1 MRLDV
6 GDVGDPQPVR
16 GRRGE
21 VALDQVRA
29 QVGAVGTDGGPRHP
43 LPPDTAQACGFH
55 EPADGAPRDRPV
67 VHAAFAAQLCPDFPD
82 AVDAV
87 VLGVHACDLGGDE
100 DVAFRPGRGW
110 TGLRRIVGT
119 RGDRDTGVFQHGT
132 DRPDPELVPVLVDV
146 VGDYR
151 CGRSSSAAKKAE
163 ADLRMMLARRSSRVS
178 RSSSASRAA

>member
-67 VHAAFAAQLCPDFPD
+67 VCLAPGLME
-82 AVDAV
+82 
-87 VLGVHACDLGGDE
+87 GVKPGDDE
-100 DVAFRPGRGW
+100 QRWQPHGSTPTSCGNERSGWSSTPRPTLSTPAR
-110 TGLRRIVGT
+110 T
-119 RGDRDTGVFQHGT
+119 
-132 DRPDPELVPVLVDV
+132 
-146 VGDYR
+146 
-151 CGRSSSAAKKAE
+151 SAA
-163 ADLRMMLARRSSRVS
+163 VS
-178 RSSSASRAA
+178 VTSWESFRKPCAAG